1 MPVTTGRRNSL
12 YTYVTPTGVVSTA
25 RAAASPGMERE
36 LAPLARTATG
46 LLHSISAPQAELPP
60 TALALP
66 PVLLTQLA
74 PTPLGGDIGDHLGPS
89 KQCHPS
95 RAAAFGAVAVFW
107 TKDSINHAATR
118 VPYATHLVQLLLE
131 MWLCYG
137 QALTHPIAGRCSEG
151 GRWGE
156 GREEKV
162 GARTAKIER
171 RQFAALAARQRSRQ
185 GLRSH
190 RADLVV
196 CAPPPH
202 MPTQR
207 ERWVLAEAER
217 TATRGVRSS

>member
-36 LAPLARTATG
+36 LAPLACTATG
-46 LLHSISAPQAELPP
+46 LLPSISAPQAELPP

-95 RAAAFGAVAVFW
+95 RAAAFGDVAVFW
-107 TKDSINHAATR
+107 TKNSINHAATR
-118 VPYATHLVQLLLE
+118 VPYATHLVQLLVE

-151 GRWGE
+151 AGGEKGGRKRWGH
-156 GREEKV
+156 
-162 GARTAKIER
+162 AR
-171 RQFAALAARQRSRQ
+171 
-185 GLRSH
+185 LR
-190 RADLVV
+190 
-196 CAPPPH
+196 
-202 MPTQR
+202 
-207 ERWVLAEAER
+207 
-217 TATRGVRSS
+217 

>member
-95 RAAAFGAVAVFW
+95 RAAAIGDVAVFW
-107 TKDSINHAATR
+107 TKN
-118 VPYATHLVQLLLE
+118 
-131 MWLCYG
+131 
-137 QALTHPIAGRCSEG
+137 
-151 GRWGE
+151 
-156 GREEKV
+156 
-162 GARTAKIER
+162 
-171 RQFAALAARQRSRQ
+171 
-185 GLRSH
+185 
-190 RADLVV
+190 
-196 CAPPPH
+196 
-202 MPTQR
+202 
-207 ERWVLAEAER
+207 
-217 TATRGVRSS
+217 

>member
-25 RAAASPGMERE
+25 RAAASPGMERA

-95 RAAAFGAVAVFW
+95 RAAAIGDVAVFW
-107 TKDSINHAATR
+107 TKNSITHAAAS
-118 VPYATHLVQLLLE
+118 VP
-131 MWLCYG
+131 
-137 QALTHPIAGRCSEG
+137 
-151 GRWGE
+151 
-156 GREEKV
+156 
-162 GARTAKIER
+162 
-171 RQFAALAARQRSRQ
+171 
-185 GLRSH
+185 
-190 RADLVV
+190 
-196 CAPPPH
+196 
-202 MPTQR
+202 
-207 ERWVLAEAER
+207 
-217 TATRGVRSS
+217 

>member
-95 RAAAFGAVAVFW
+95 RAAAFGDVAVLW
-107 TKDSINHAATR
+107 AGANPPDR
-118 VPYATHLVQLLLE
+118 RQVQ
-131 MWLCYG
+131 
-137 QALTHPIAGRCSEG
+137 RG

-162 GARTAKIER
+162 GARTAKIQL

-217 TATRGVRSS
+217 TATRGVSSS